1 MKKTVNHFICDICGY
16 ETGKWFGKCPQCG
29 EWNSA
34 KEINIDE
41 RHFEGQTGL
50 KGKGFVSIKNA
61 DLSKMTRYDTKLEH
75 LNRVLGGGL
84 VNGSV
89 ILIGGDPGV
98 GKSTL
103 VTQLCSKFKK
113 SYYLSGEESFEQ
125 IYMRYKRVSE
135 GDSEIKV
142 MSSSYIDNAINFL
155 ERELEEYKDQT
166 VVIVDSIQTMRTAEI
181 NSLPGG
187 AVQIRE
193 CTSKLVEFAKTNNV
207 PVIIIAHITKSG
219 QIAGPKL
226 VEHLVD
232 VVLYFEGNNDTDLR
246 ILRSVK
252 NRFGPTNEIG
262 VFEMKEKGLHQVL
275 DPSERFY
282 DTESNLSGNS
292 LGVII
297 EGNTPLVVEVQG
309 LVVNAQFSTP
319 RRLSKGINPERMA
332 LISAVLTKRLNIQV
346 EKNDIFINLLGGMRT
361 ADPGIDFPVA
371 LSLYSS
377 FTDRIFPKGT
387 ASFGEIGLDG
397 KIRSVSFPEKRITE
411 LKRLGFTR
419 VLVPSKT
426 LTRISEKTAEGIDIV
441 EFSTLQEALLKSFK

>member
-1 MKKTVNHFICDICGY
+1 MKKRSNSFVCDVCGY
-16 ETGKWFGKCPQCG
+16 ESGKWFGKCPQCG
-29 EWNSA
+29 EWNSV
-34 KEINIDE
+34 KEILITGKTN
-41 RHFEGQTGL
+41 QTGQ
-50 KGKGFVSIKNA
+50 KHKGFVSLKTANFQTTSRI
-61 DLSKMTRYDTKLEH
+61 DSGFEH

-84 VNGSV
+84 VSGSV

-103 VTQLCSKFKK
+103 VTQLCANFEK
-113 SYYLSGEESFEQ
+113 SYYISGEESFEQ
-125 IYMRYKRVSE
+125 IFLRYKRVTE
-135 GDSEIKV
+135 TDSEINV
-142 MSSSYIDNAINFL
+142 MNTSFLDSAIEYL
-155 ERELEEYKDQT
+155 EREIIKEEKKQ
-166 VVIVDSIQTMRTAEI
+166 VVIVDSIQTMKTSEV

-193 CTSKLVEFAKTNNV
+193 CTSRIVEFAKTNQT

-232 VVLYFEGNNDTDLR
+232 VVLYFEGNNETDLR

-262 VFEMKEKGLHQVL
+262 VFEMREKGLLEVL

-282 DTESNLSGNS
+282 DTHSELSGNS

-297 EGNTPLVVEVQG
+297 EGNTPLVIEVQG
-309 LVVNAQFSTP
+309 LVVNAQFSSP
-319 RRLSKGINPERMA
+319 RRLSKGINNERLS
-332 LISAVLTKRLNIQV
+332 LISAVLTKRLNIEI
-346 EKNDIFINLLGGMRT
+346 EKNDIYINLLGGMRT
-361 ADPGIDFPVA
+361 TDPGIDFPVA

-377 FTDRIFPKGT
+377 YTDRVFPKGS

-397 KIRSVSFPEKRITE
+397 KIRAVSFPEKRITE
-411 LKRLGFTR
+411 LKRLGFTK
-419 VLVPSKT
+419 VFVPLGTKKR
-426 LTRISEKTAEGIDIV
+426 LSELSMLDIQII
-441 EFSTLQEALLKSFK
+441 EYETLQEALIKTFN

>member
-1 MKKTVNHFICDICGY
+1 
-16 ETGKWFGKCPQCG
+16 
-29 EWNSA
+29 
-34 KEINIDE
+34 
-41 RHFEGQTGL
+41 
-50 KGKGFVSIKNA
+50 
-61 DLSKMTRYDTKLEH
+61 
-75 LNRVLGGGL
+75 L

-89 ILIGGDPGV
+89 LLIGGDPGV

-142 MSSSYIDNAINFL
+142 MSSSYIDNAIVFL
-155 ERELEEYKDQT
+155 KKEIEEHHDET
-166 VVIVDSIQTMRTAEI
+166 VVIVDSIQTMRTTEI

-262 VFEMKEKGLHQVL
+262 VFEMKEKGLYQVL

-282 DTESNLSGNS
+282 DAESNLSGNS

-319 RRLSKGINPERMA
+319 RRLSKGIKPERLA

-346 EKNDIFINLLGGMRT
+346 EKNDIFINLLGGMKT
-361 ADPGIDFPVA
+361 VDPGIDFSIA

-377 FTDRIFPKGT
+377 FTDRIFPKAT

-426 LTRISEKTAEGIDIV
+426 IKRLSEKTIEGIDII
-441 EFSTLQEALLKSFK
+441 EYTTLQEALLKSFK

>member
-1 MKKTVNHFICDICGY
+1 MKKKDNLFVCDVCGY
-16 ETGKWFGKCPQCG
+16 ESGKWFGKCPQCG
-29 EWNSA
+29 EWNSV
-34 KEINIDE
+34 KEIIVSHPTN
-41 RHFEGQTGL
+41 RSS
-50 KGKGFVSIKNA
+50 GKNEQFLSLKNA
-61 DLSKMTRYDTKLEH
+61 NYETIFRMDSGFEH

-103 VTQLCSKFKK
+103 VTQLCERFDK
-113 SYYLSGEESFEQ
+113 SYYISGEESFEQ
-125 IYMRYKRVSE
+125 IFLRYQRVATAQSE
-135 GDSEIKV
+135 VKV
-142 MSSSYIDNAINFL
+142 MNTSYLDIALEQL
-155 ERELEEYKDQT
+155 EREISKDEQNQ
-166 VVIVDSIQTMRTAEI
+166 IIIIDSIQTMRTSQT

-193 CTSKLVEFAKTNNV
+193 CTSRIVEFAKSNKI
-207 PVIIIAHITKSG
+207 PVFIIAHITKSG

-232 VVLYFEGNNDTDLR
+232 VVLYFEGNNETDLR

-262 VFEMKEKGLHQVL
+262 VFEMREKGLMEVL

-282 DTESNLSGNS
+282 DTHSNLSGNS

-297 EGNTPLVVEVQG
+297 EGNTPLVIEVQG
-309 LVVNAQFSTP
+309 LVVTAQFASP
-319 RRLSKGINPERMA
+319 RRLSKGINTERLS
-332 LISAVLTKRLNIQV
+332 LISAVLTKRLNIEI
-346 EKNDIFINLLGGMRT
+346 EKNDIFINLLGGMKT
-361 ADPGIDFPVA
+361 TDPGIDFSVA

-377 FTDRIFPKGT
+377 FTNRLFPKGS

-397 KIRSVSFPEKRITE
+397 KIRAVSFPEKRVTE
-411 LKRLGFTR
+411 LKRLGFSK
-419 VLVPSKT
+419 VFVPVKT
-426 LTRISEKTAEGIDIV
+426 KIRLSENGVTGIEIV
-441 EFSTLQEALLKSFK
+441 EYETLQEALINIFK

>member
-1 MKKTVNHFICDICGY
+1 MKKNTQLFVCDICGY
-16 ETGKWFGKCPQCG
+16 ESGKWFGKCPQCG

-34 KEINIDE
+34 KEVNVDE
-41 RHFEGQTGL
+41 KKKEGLVGL
-50 KGKGFVSIKNA
+50 KGSGFISLKEA
-61 DLSKMTRYDTKLEH
+61 DFSRVVRYDTKFEH

-125 IYMRYKRVSE
+125 IYMRYRRVSD

-142 MSSSYIDNAINFL
+142 MSSSYIDNAIDFL
-155 ERELEEYKDQT
+155 KRETADNHEET
-166 VVIVDSIQTMRTAEI
+166 VVIVDSIQTMRTTEI

-193 CTSKLVEFAKTNNV
+193 CTSKLVEFAKTYNV

-282 DTESNLSGNS
+282 DAESNLSGNS
-292 LGVII
+292 LAAII

-309 LVVNAQFSTP
+309 LVVSAQFSTP
-319 RRLSKGINPERMA
+319 RRLSKGINPERLA
-332 LISAVLTKRLNIQV
+332 LIAAVLTKRLNVEV
-346 EKNDIFINLLGGMRT
+346 EKNDIFINLLGGMKT
-361 ADPGIDFPVA
+361 VDPGIDFPVA

-411 LKRLGFTR
+411 LKRLGFKR
-419 VLVPSKT
+419 VFVPAKT
-426 LTRISEKTAEGIDIV
+426 LGRISEKTSEGITIT
-441 EFSTLQEALLKSFK
+441 EYTTLQEALLKSFR

>member
-1 MKKTVNHFICDICGY
+1 
-16 ETGKWFGKCPQCG
+16 
-29 EWNSA
+29 
-34 KEINIDE
+34 
-41 RHFEGQTGL
+41 
-50 KGKGFVSIKNA
+50 
-61 DLSKMTRYDTKLEH
+61 
-75 LNRVLGGGL
+75 
-84 VNGSV
+84 
-89 ILIGGDPGV
+89 
-98 GKSTL
+98 
-103 VTQLCSKFKK
+103 
-113 SYYLSGEESFEQ
+113 
-125 IYMRYKRVSE
+125 
-135 GDSEIKV
+135 
-142 MSSSYIDNAINFL
+142 
-155 ERELEEYKDQT
+155 
-166 VVIVDSIQTMRTAEI
+166 MRTTEI

-262 VFEMKEKGLHQVL
+262 VFEMKEKGLYQVL

-282 DTESNLSGNS
+282 DAESNLSGNS

-319 RRLSKGINPERMA
+319 RRLSKGIKPERLA

-346 EKNDIFINLLGGMRT
+346 EKNDIFINLLGGMKT
-361 ADPGIDFPVA
+361 VDPGIDFSIA

-377 FTDRIFPKGT
+377 FTDRIFPKAT

-426 LTRISEKTAEGIDIV
+426 IKRLSEKTIEGIDII
-441 EFSTLQEALLKSFK
+441 EYTTLQEALLKSFK